1 MSATRKS
8 RADSRVIAGEWQR
21 ADPRA
26 YANANSQEFPSINI
40 ISCAILSMTPH
51 PRLSGRV
58 DAVVRAHLTEIVGG
72 LPAEHSIDMRLRVS
86 VEPGDHAD
94 RVKELVLAKAAKILR
109 RVNGALESTS
119 GEAAPEM
126 GPAPAADPVPDEVEE
141 VAHDQVQ
148 DLAPATEASDSQDQ
162 DEDHPTLPA
171 GPPGSLEA

>member
-1 MSATRKS
+1 MR
-8 RADSRVIAGEWQR
+8 
-21 ADPRA
+21 
-26 YANANSQEFPSINI
+26 
-40 ISCAILSMTPH
+40 PH

-119 GEAAPEM
+119 GEAAAEM
-126 GPAPAADPVPDEVEE
+126 APAPPADPVQDEQQE
-141 VAHDQVQ
+141 VAHDQARDQ
-148 DLAPATEASDSQDQ
+148 APATEASDNPDQ
-162 DEDHPTLPA
+162 DEDHPALPE
-171 GPPGSLEA
+171 GP